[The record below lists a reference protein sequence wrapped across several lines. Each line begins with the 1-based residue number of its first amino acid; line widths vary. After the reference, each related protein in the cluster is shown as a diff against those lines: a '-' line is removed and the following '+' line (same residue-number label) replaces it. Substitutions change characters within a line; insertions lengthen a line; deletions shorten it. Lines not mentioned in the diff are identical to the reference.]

1 MSFSAL
7 NLTAPLLRAL
17 TQCGYQTPTPIQ
29 QKAIP
34 AILAGQDILASAQTG
49 TGKTAAFALPI
60 LHQLLNAADTGST
73 PATRALV
80 LVPTRELAKQVH
92 DSIAALSADTS
103 LRCAMIYGG
112 VCIATQAAI
121 LRAGV
126 DIVVATPGRLLDH
139 LRKRVL
145 SLQQVR
151 FLVFDE
157 ADRMLDMGFKDEIH
171 DIVRQLPK
179 VRQTLLFSATLNN
192 SIYAFSKKLLNNP
205 LRIEVDSANSTNAD
219 IEQRLYVV
227 DTEKRAA
234 LLCHLMTQEN
244 WPQALVFSRT
254 REGADSMAQAISL
267 AGIDTRALHSDLTQK
282 QREDILAEFSAGT
295 LRTLIAT
302 DVAARGLD
310 IDDLRYVVNLE
321 LPFQASDY
329 VHRIGR
335 TGRAGRTGLAIT
347 FYDESQARQ
356 LEAVEVML
364 DTRLPQQWYPG
375 FEPDLTRYIE
385 TPVRRNAEKQRA
397 KRRALGKKKR

>member
-7 NLTAPLLRAL
+7 NLTTQLLHTL

-49 TGKTAAFALPI
+49 TGKTAAFVLPI
-60 LHQLLNAADTGST
+60 LHQLLSTSEAGST
-73 PATRALV
+73 PVIQALV
-80 LVPTRELAKQVH
+80 LVPTCELAKQVYEN
-92 DSIAALSADTS
+92 IVALSESTP
-103 LRCAMIYGG
+103 LRSTMIYGG
-112 VCIATQAAI
+112 VCIATQAAT

-145 SLQQVR
+145 NLQLVR

-157 ADRMLDMGFKDEIH
+157 ADRMLDMGFKDEID

-192 SIYAFSKKLLNNP
+192 SIYTFAKKLLNNP
-205 LRIEVDSANSTNAD
+205 LRIEVDSTNSTNAD

-227 DTEKRAA
+227 DTERRAA
-234 LLCHLMTQEN
+234 LLCHLITQEN
-244 WPQALVFSRT
+244 WPQTLVFSRT

-282 QREDILAEFSAGT
+282 QREEILADFSTGT
-295 LRTLIAT
+295 LRTLVAT

-310 IDDLRYVVNLE
+310 IDDLGYVVNLE

-375 FEPDLTRYIE
+375 FEPDLTRYTE
-385 TPVRRNAEKQRA
+385 TSVRRNAEKQRA
-397 KRRALGKKKR
+397 KRRALGKKQR